1 MRNISEPSRHRAPI
15 ATSRRRWDPRSVG
28 SRPHRRLRLRHRF
41 FESVVFIDPWELEAH
56 LGTKRTTKPRAFRWF
71 KFHGHASTTPSAV
84 SESVRAIFRTST
96 SNFRIS
102 RVRQPFKLGVR
113 SPSLAQKND
122 NVKSFYMVQIR
133 WAYDTDTKSS
143 QRISASCISL
153 GFMCGMSGSSVIN
166 WIN

>member
-41 FESVVFIDPWELEAH
+41 FESVVFINPWELQAR
-56 LGTKRTTKPRAFRWF
+56 LGTKRTTKSRAFRWS
-71 KFHGHASTTPSAV
+71 KFHGHARPTRRAV
-84 SESVRAIFRTST
+84 SESVRAVFRTST

-102 RVRQPFKLGVR
+102 RVRQPLGVR

-122 NVKSFYMVQIR
+122 NVKSFPMVQIR
-133 WAYDTDTKSS
+133 WAYDTYTKSS
-143 QRISASCISL
+143 QRKGAICISDL
-153 GFMCGMSGSSVIN
+153 NFVFSDQSFSSTPGI
-166 WIN
+166 